1 MWDSYRKAAMPDI
14 PSSRPHKA
22 TGRDVGT
29 GKVITLTKTQPAQL
43 SLFGE
48 FLPPE
53 ARDSYSNT
61 IELYDAIPKYFSSK
75 KTMAKLRRDGIF
87 LKSLKRRFRHRDQY
101 YELVIKPA
109 RLIDKD
115 AQEKEY
121 YPSHQEEI
129 VEEALKKLACDR
141 LNGVFLNDTAGVQF
155 TLYELDSEL
164 KRQGHAMKWSDL
176 IASLEICRGAGIE
189 VIGPEGKVE
198 VKSSIFPV
206 VALVNRAEWE
216 QNPKQVR
223 CYVQFNPLVTYS
235 INKLAFRQFDYATY
249 MQLKNHLARWLFKH
263 LSHHYIQA
271 SWDTPYTI
279 MHSTIVG
286 NSYLVNNAQRRDQ
299 VRYVCQAFDE
309 LKGKADVIAHYKK
322 QMITGPRKK
331 IEDVKYEILPSL
343 AFINQI
349 KKANRRH
356 QEITQKALE
365 LGVLTQEHLVEQYLK
380 EAKKEEENSSGRA
393 QGTLL
398 KYPAI
403 TRGSK

>member
-1 MWDSYRKAAMPDI
+1 MWDSNRKTAMPDAS
-14 PSSRPHKA
+14 SSRLHKA

-48 FLPPE
+48 FLPPDS
-53 ARDSYSNT
+53 RDSYSNT

-75 KTMAKLRRDGIF
+75 KTMAELRRDGIF
-87 LKSLKRRFRHRDQY
+87 LKSLKRRFRHRDQHF
-101 YELVIKPA
+101 ELIIKPA
-109 RLIDKD
+109 RLIDKNG
-115 AQEKEY
+115 QEKEY

-164 KRQGHAMKWSDL
+164 KRQGHSMKWADL

-216 QNPKQVR
+216 RNPKQVR

-263 LSHHYIQA
+263 LSHYYTQA
-271 SWDTPYTI
+271 SWDSPFSI
-279 MHSTIVG
+279 MHSTIVS

-299 VRYVCQAFDE
+299 VRYACQALDE
-309 LKGKADVIAHYKK
+309 LKGKADVISHYSKK
-322 QMITGPRKK
+322 MILGPRNK
-331 IEDVKYEILPSL
+331 IEDVKYTISPSL

-349 KKANRRH
+349 KKANLRQR
-356 QEITQKALE
+356 EITQKALD
-365 LGVLTQEHLVEQYLK
+365 LGVLTQEQLAKQYLQ
-380 EAKKEEENSSGRA
+380 EARQEEENPSGRP

-398 KYPAI
+398 KYPVI

>member
-1 MWDSYRKAAMPDI
+1 MPNHT
-14 PSSRPHKA
+14 SSRLLKA

-61 IELYDAIPKYFSSK
+61 LELYDAIPKYFSSK
-75 KTMAKLRRDGIF
+75 KSMAELRQDGIF
-87 LKSLKRRFRHRDQY
+87 LKSLKRRFRHRDDY
-101 YELVIKPA
+101 FELVIKPA
-109 RLIDKD
+109 RVMDKD
-115 AQEKEY
+115 GQEKEY

-155 TLYELDSEL
+155 TLYELDWEL
-164 KRQGHAMKWSDL
+164 RRQGHAMKWADL
-176 IASLEICRGAGIE
+176 ITSLEICRGAGIE

-206 VALVNRAEWE
+206 VALVNRAEWQ

-235 INKLAFRQFDYATY
+235 INKLAFRQFDYVTY

-263 LSHHYIQA
+263 LSHYYIQA
-271 SWDTPYTI
+271 SWDAPYTI
-279 MHSTIVG
+279 LHSTIVD
-286 NSYLVNNAQRRDQ
+286 NSYLVNNARTRDQ
-299 VRYVCQAFDE
+299 VRYVCEAFDE
-309 LKGKADVIAHYKK
+309 LKGKVDVISQYHKK
-322 QMITGPRKK
+322 LIAGPRKK
-331 IEDVKYEILPSL
+331 IEDVKYELMPSL
-343 AFINQI
+343 AFISQI

-356 QEITQKALE
+356 QEITQKAIE
-365 LGVLTQEHLVEQYLK
+365 LGVLTQEYIAEKYIKDLKKKDEKYSATEQPK
-380 EAKKEEENSSGRA
+380 
-393 QGTLL
+393 LL
-398 KYPAI
+398 QYPTI
-403 TRGSK
+403 TRESK

>member
-1 MWDSYRKAAMPDI
+1 MPNHT
-14 PSSRPHKA
+14 SSRLLQA

-53 ARDSYSNT
+53 ARDTYSNT
-61 IELYDAIPKYFSSK
+61 LELYDAIPKYFSSK
-75 KTMAKLRRDGIF
+75 KSMAELRRDGIF
-87 LKSLKRRFRHRDQY
+87 LKSLKRRFRHRDDY

-109 RLIDKD
+109 RVMDKD
-115 AQEKEY
+115 GQEKEY

-155 TLYELDSEL
+155 TLYELDAEL

-189 VIGPEGKVE
+189 VMGPESKVE

-206 VALVNRAEWE
+206 VALVNRAEWQ

-235 INKLAFRQFDYATY
+235 INKLAFRQFDYSTY

-271 SWDTPYTI
+271 DWNAPYTI

-286 NSYLVNNAQRRDQ
+286 NSYLVNNARTRDQ
-299 VRYVCQAFDE
+299 VRYVCDALDE
-309 LKGKADVIAHYKK
+309 LKARADVIAVYHKK
-322 QMITGPRKK
+322 MIAGPRKK

-349 KKANRRH
+349 KKANKRH

-365 LGVLTQEHLVEQYLK
+365 LGVLTQEHLAEQYITQL
-380 EAKKEEENSSGRA
+380 KKEEGKYSA
-393 QGTLL
+393 PAHGTLL
-398 KYPAI
+398 KYPTI
-403 TRGSK
+403 TRGST